1 MVRVTVED
9 GGPGVPRSALSHL
22 FDKFYRVSQR
32 GDGSRPGSGI
42 GLAVVRGLTEAM
54 GGSVGARRSQLG
66 GLAIDV
72 DLPAA
77 PHLAPETAPEIA
89 TTTETATSAEVVRA

>member
-9 GGPGVPRSALSHL
+9 GGPGVPRSALPHL
-22 FDKFYRVSQR
+22 FDKFYRVQQR
-32 GDGSRPGSGI
+32 GDGSRPGTGI

-54 GGSVGARRSQLG
+54 GGSVSARRSDLG
-66 GLAIDV
+66 GLAIDI

-77 PHLAPETAPEIA
+77 PPLGLDPEPVADLA
-89 TTTETATSAEVVRA
+89 RA